1 MAQILI
7 KNCTL
12 INRGKKVE
20 GASILIEGNRIGHIY
35 HNEEELPH
43 VEKTLDA
50 TGLICI
56 PGVIDDQV
64 HFRDPG
70 LTHKGDIYTESRA
83 ALLGGVTSFMD
94 MPNTKPQTTTPEDW
108 VNKMA
113 IGAEKAWTNYAFYFG
128 ATNDNTHFIKEMS
141 KNEHVPGV
149 KVFMGA
155 STGNMLVDNER
166 SLQSIFQETNGIVA
180 THCESEEIIRKNKGK
195 YIDMYGEDPDVK
207 YHPDIRSREACIA
220 SSTKAINLAK
230 ESNAN
235 LHILHLS
242 TAEEVELIKN
252 APTHITAE
260 VCVHHLWFDKSD
272 YDRLGTKIKWN
283 PAIKE
288 TSDRDALREA
298 VRDGVI
304 SIVAT
309 DHAPHLA
316 EEKEG
321 GALKAA
327 SGGPL
332 IQYSLLMMLELVRE
346 DILSIERVV
355 DVMCHTP
362 ADRFKVINR
371 GYLDVGC
378 FADIT
383 LIDPNKSWTVE
394 KDNIASK
401 CGWSPLEGQ
410 TFHNCVQHVFV
421 NGVLSLEDGRI
432 VEESKGCAMPLT
444 FSKDQ

>member
-1 MAQILI
+1 MAQTLI

-12 INRGKKVE
+12 INRGKQIK
-20 GASILIEGNRIGHIY
+20 GASVLIEGDRIAHIF
-35 HNEEELPH
+35 HSSEELPQ

-56 PGVIDDQV
+56 PGIIDDQV

-94 MPNTKPQTTTPEDW
+94 MPNTKPQTTTPEAW
-108 VNKMA
+108 VDKMA
-113 IGAEKAWTNYAFYFG
+113 IGAEKAWVNYAFYFG
-128 ATNDNTHFIKEMS
+128 ATNENTNLIGEMS
-141 KNEHVPGV
+141 QNERVPGV

-155 STGNMLVDNER
+155 STGNMLVDNEKA
-166 SLQSIFQETNGIVA
+166 LDAIFQETNGIVA
-180 THCESEEIIRKNKGK
+180 THCESEEIIRLNKDK
-195 YIDMYGEDPDVK
+195 YTQMYGEDPDVR

-220 SSTKAINLAK
+220 SSTQAISLAEK
-230 ESNAN
+230 SRAN

-252 APTHITAE
+252 ASSHITGE
-260 VCVHHLWFDKSD
+260 ICVHHLWFDKSD
-272 YDRLGTKIKWN
+272 YERMGTRIKWN

-288 TSDRDALREA
+288 SADRDALRKA

-309 DHAPHLA
+309 DHAPHLP

-332 IQYSLLMMLELVRE
+332 IQHSLLMMLELVRE
-346 DILSIERVV
+346 GIIPMERVV
-355 DVMCHTP
+355 EVMCHTP
-362 ADRFKVINR
+362 ADRFKVIDR
-371 GYLDVGC
+371 GYLDEGC

-383 LIDPNKSWTVE
+383 LINPNHSWTVS
-394 KDNIASK
+394 KDNIESK
-401 CGWSPLEGQ
+401 CGWSPLEGE
-410 TFHNCVQHVFV
+410 TFHHRIEHVFV
-421 NGVLSLEDGRI
+421 NGVLALEEGKI
-432 VEESKGCAMPLT
+432 VEESKGCAKPLM
-444 FSKDQ
+444 FNKIQ